1 MAKIKN
7 EKQKEIFD
15 PNDDGSPGIG
25 INTLI
30 RPERFLKSNDE
41 RKNLAFGYQNR
52 FNLLGHVAD
61 FVDQLPLTSVNRQVK
76 TENGRCDPITTKG
89 KIQQSKTSYFTYSLT
104 ITPNARFARTHFFS
118 AGKERYSYE
127 PIDHD
132 IQDHPNCVI
141 FRPGP
146 REDLVEKALRRIAR
160 RQAGSDQRHPVY
172 KAGFTLYMLRKELK
186 SYGHDI
192 RWSDLRDALHI
203 LSNTSIFITIV
214 THDNKTIHHQTNFIN
229 GMTWGSSATNSDL
242 YNPEYDRCYCT
253 LNELIA
259 YRLIEE
265 SYQAFQFDIYM
276 RLTSFIARR
285 ILVTLS
291 LEWRNAH
298 VQSGYKRSM
307 NELLLRYQSKLNPRM
322 FNDYR
327 LIVRALDELVAMNVL
342 SKYTAEKITTGSK
355 REDKDYEVIM
365 YPTARFVS
373 TQIESIG
380 DRTMRSERREL
391 NRPTLQPDDE
401 NEF

>member
-1 MAKIKN
+1 
-7 EKQKEIFD
+7 
-15 PNDDGSPGIG
+15 
-25 INTLI
+25 
-30 RPERFLKSNDE
+30 
-41 RKNLAFGYQNR
+41 
-52 FNLLGHVAD
+52 
-61 FVDQLPLTSVNRQVK
+61 
-76 TENGRCDPITTKG
+76 
-89 KIQQSKTSYFTYSLT
+89 
-104 ITPNARFARTHFFS
+104 
-118 AGKERYSYE
+118 
-127 PIDHD
+127 
-132 IQDHPNCVI
+132 
-141 FRPGP
+141 
-146 REDLVEKALRRIAR
+146 
-160 RQAGSDQRHPVY
+160 
-172 KAGFTLYMLRKELK
+172 
-186 SYGHDI
+186 
-192 RWSDLRDALHI
+192 
-203 LSNTSIFITIV
+203 
-214 THDNKTIHHQTNFIN
+214 
-229 GMTWGSSATNSDL
+229 MTWGSSATNSDL